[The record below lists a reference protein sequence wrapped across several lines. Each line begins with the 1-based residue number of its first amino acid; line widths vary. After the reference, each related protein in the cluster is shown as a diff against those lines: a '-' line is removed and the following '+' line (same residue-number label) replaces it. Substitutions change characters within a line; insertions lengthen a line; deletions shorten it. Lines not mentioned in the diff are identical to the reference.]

1 LLQGLHEDAAMFRR
15 KVLKSIHLASTVW
28 FVVCVGYIFVLGLH
42 QAGVRWWVVFSLS
55 GHGALV
61 VFLLISLY
69 LFAIYRG
76 ISSSQ
81 KEPIEHPLTSTAYYT
96 MFYVITPFL
105 GSLAGCVG
113 MIGVSTVSQFLS
125 GIALGTLGAT
135 FLVWVIVDP
144 VAGLLEVLLPPA
156 SRKHRAERIA
166 AARAE
171 REKKQREHERLL
183 AELLA
188 KEELDVC
195 RWQDVLKPQA
205 ERLAGLLTAEK
216 IDFQDAEREAV
227 DIGAGAWRTGGL
239 ACMRAL
245 RNMAIEISRQNN
257 PGKTIV
263 DYVTIWWDGIGNWR
277 SPSIREVVSSG
288 GRIS

>member
-1 LLQGLHEDAAMFRR
+1 
-15 KVLKSIHLASTVW
+15 
-28 FVVCVGYIFVLGLH
+28 VGYIFVLGLH

-55 GHGALV
+55 GYGALT
-61 VFLLISLY
+61 VFLLVSLY

-81 KEPIEHPLTSTAYYT
+81 KVQIEHPLTSTPYYT
-96 MFYVITPFL
+96 MFYIITPFL
-105 GSLAGCVG
+105 GGLAGCLG

-125 GIALGTLGAT
+125 GIALGTLVTT

-245 RNMAIEISRQNN
+245 RNMAIEISRRNN

-277 SPSIREVVSSG
+277 SPSMREVVNSG

>member
-1 LLQGLHEDAAMFRR
+1 
-15 KVLKSIHLASTVW
+15 
-28 FVVCVGYIFVLGLH
+28 VGYIFVLGLH

-55 GHGALV
+55 GYGALT
-61 VFLLISLY
+61 VFLLVSLY

-81 KEPIEHPLTSTAYYT
+81 KVQIEHPLTSTPYYT
-96 MFYVITPFL
+96 MFYIITPFL
-105 GSLAGCVG
+105 GGLAGCLG

-125 GIALGTLGAT
+125 GIALGTLVTT

-245 RNMAIEISRQNN
+245 RDMAIEISRQNN

-277 SPSIREVVSSG
+277 SPSMREVVNSG